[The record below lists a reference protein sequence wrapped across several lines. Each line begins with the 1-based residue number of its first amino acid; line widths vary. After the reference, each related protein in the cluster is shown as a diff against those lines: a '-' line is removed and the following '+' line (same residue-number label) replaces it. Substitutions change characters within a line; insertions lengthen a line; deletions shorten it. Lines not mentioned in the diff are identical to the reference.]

1 MTPINP
7 MKNPMLQEAKRRETR
22 RHVPGLVWVLVAL
35 ALLFCSSFAIQSD
48 RECGVINATSII
60 RK

>member
-7 MKNPMLQEAKRRETR
+7 MKNPMLQEAKRREAR

-48 RECGVINATSII
+48 WEYGINTTSII